1 VSAPLLID
9 TNILIDYLRQK
20 EEARGFLEGLQE
32 TPLISALTVAELYAG
47 VREGEERQRTEV
59 FLGTFEVVPVTQ
71 ELAQQ
76 GGLFRR
82 DYAPKHGTDLADGI
96 IAATVKDRKAR
107 LATLNDR
114 HFPMLSNVLVP
125 YGKGKPRRST

>member
-1 VSAPLLID
+1 MSTPLLID
-9 TNILIDYLRQK
+9 TNILIDYLREK
-20 EEARGFLEGLQE
+20 EDAKVFLEGLKE
-32 TPLISALTVAELYAG
+32 TPLISAITVAEVYAG
-47 VREGEERQRTEV
+47 AREGEERRRTEV
-59 FLGTFEVVPVTQ
+59 FLGTFEVVPLTQ

-96 IAATVKDRKAR
+96 IAATTKEKKAR

-114 HFPMLSNVLVP
+114 HFPMLSRVLVP
-125 YGKGKPRRST
+125 YGQKK

>member
-1 VSAPLLID
+1 MSTPLLID

-20 EEARGFLEGLQE
+20 EEARGFLEGLKE
-32 TPLISALTVAELYAG
+32 PPLISAITVAEVYAG
-47 VREGEERQRTEV
+47 VREGEERRRTEV
-59 FLGTFEVVPVTQ
+59 FLGTFEVVPLTQ

-82 DYAPKHGTDLADGI
+82 DYAAKHGTDLADGV
-96 IAATVKDRKAR
+96 IAATAREKKAR

-114 HFPMLSNVLVP
+114 HFPMLSKVLVP
-125 YGKGKPRRST
+125 YGQKK